1 MASPQRRWVPG
12 SLEELCGA
20 LSSRNHPRSRAS
32 DPAPPPQCED
42 HVEGTSEPAPSAQA
56 LHEPD
61 VVSSLG
67 ELFGATA
74 LYGSITSS
82 PSSSPRAAP
91 EDTTGTPSPVHCLSS
106 SSVPVIWVHKT
117 PENQPG
123 VYHIRT
129 DRWGSFHTYPDLGGP
144 FQSLNDA
151 EDAISSHLSKL
162 YPPVKYH
169 ELAGESYVDRMIR
182 EKLYWPDGSRKK
194 CSKAQAF
201 ENVKNRMNQLAKVI
215 LDMYNDDHNLSEDLS
230 YELKGVINFEPIVEG
245 HRWFD
250 HLNFTAT
257 KGSNGLDSQIDYLF
271 FAEAMSLE
279 GQKDY
284 MATCCCLLSSDDN
297 GNCYTCK
304 IGNKSMKHP
313 SDVNSYVGGHCYING
328 IYDTVVSSDSEEDE
342 DEEEQRL
349 RKMYQMHGK
358 SFLVEIIS
366 AAAFPLRAAL
376 LLFLSSP
383 SPRLSLPMNPSS
395 SSSGRGGASGY
406 HSKSFAS
413 PNPRGGGG
421 GGGGRGRGGGGRGG
435 RGGDGGDRVDA
446 LGRLLT
452 RVLRHMASELNLE
465 MRTDG
470 YVRVRDLLNLN
481 LQTFARIPLKSH
493 TVDEIR
499 EAVRRDSKQR
509 FSLLEEDGELLIRA
523 NQGHTVTTVTSES
536 LLKPI
541 LSADEVSGMKNL
553 DSILQHGLKRMA
565 RLHVHFS
572 SGLPTDGGVISGM
585 RQSANIFIY
594 LDVAKALQDGMKLY
608 ISDNKVILTEG
619 FDGVVPVKYFEKI
632 ETWPGRAPIPFQK

>member
-523 NQGHTVTTVTSES
+523 NQGHTVT
-536 LLKPI
+536 
-541 LSADEVSGMKNL
+541 
-553 DSILQHGLKRMA
+553 HGLKRMA